1 MQLVGLGMLYITYNV
16 LFHPLAHFP
25 GPKYA
30 ACSDIPF
37 MAIQT
42 SGDMVPWLV
51 SLHNTYGSVV
61 RVGATRLSFIDGQAW
76 KDIYSHSFQKTDF
89 QLRKVFSPAFSERS
103 LQAQSP
109 LISKYVDQLIESIS
123 RDIKTNPQTM
133 FDMVKLYNFTT
144 FAIMAEL
151 AFGEPLGLLASSSYS
166 EWVGNIFGNLKANAI
181 AQIGREWPWLGNL
194 VQIVAPHHLKK
205 ASELHFAHASERV
218 DRRINT
224 TKEDGDIW
232 SLVLSQP
239 DSRQITK
246 GDMYTNSSLFMV
258 AGSETIATIL
268 SGVTYLLLKN
278 PNKLARLVTEIR
290 QVESEKELA
299 IQRLSKMAYL
309 TAVLNEALRWYPPV
323 PVGVWREVS
332 EGGATV
338 AGHWVPVRTRVS
350 VPQFAANHSSH
361 NFKDPKAFVPERW
374 LPGPEFEP
382 NTKDV
387 VQAFSLGPWNCIG
400 MNLAWHEMR
409 YILARTLWHFNLFLC
424 AESTNWTKQKTYILW
439 EKLPLMLQFTRNAK

>member
-1 MQLVGLGMLYITYNV
+1 M
-16 LFHPLAHFP
+16 
-25 GPKYA
+25 
-30 ACSDIPF
+30 
-37 MAIQT
+37 
-42 SGDMVPWLV
+42 
-51 SLHNTYGSVV
+51 
-61 RVGATRLSFIDGQAW
+61 GATRLSFIDGQAW
-76 KDIYSHSFQKTDF
+76 KDIYSHKTGGKRSFPKDRLVYGPDPNGHRNLLTTIPDAEHS
-89 QLRKVFSPAFSERS
+89 QLRKVFSPTFSERS

-109 LISKYVDQLIESIS
+109 LISKYVDQLIESIL
-123 RDIKTNPQTM
+123 RDIKTNPQTI

-144 FAIMAEL
+144 FDIMAEL

-205 ASELHFAHASERV
+205 ASELHFAHATERV

-224 TKEDGDIW
+224 TKEDADIW
-232 SLVLSQP
+232 NLVLSQP

-258 AGSETIATIL
+258 AGSETTATIL

-290 QVESEKELA
+290 QVESEKELT
-299 IQRLSKMAYL
+299 IQKLSKMTYL

-323 PVGVWREVS
+323 PVGVWREVP

-338 AGHWVPVRTRVS
+338 AGHWVPARVS
-350 VPQFAANHSSH
+350 RTQPCFRVYHAN
-361 NFKDPKAFVPERW
+361 
-374 LPGPEFEP
+374 
-382 NTKDV
+382 
-387 VQAFSLGPWNCIG
+387 
-400 MNLAWHEMR
+400 
-409 YILARTLWHFNLFLC
+409 
-424 AESTNWTKQKTYILW
+424 
-439 EKLPLMLQFTRNAK
+439 